1 MNIDDDI
8 LNLVATGDYLDAARR
23 LQSRTGLSLE
33 EAAAEIERLRA
44 DITPL
49 DPGNGPAI
57 ADPITPAIAE
67 AVRAGRKIE
76 AIKLYR
82 QAHGVGLKEAKDA
95 VDACEATVRVT
106 NRPAED
112 TKPPKQG
119 LFRRLFGG

>member
-23 LQSRTGLSLE
+23 LQSRTGISLE

-44 DITPL
+44 SITPL
-49 DPGNGPAI
+49 NLATSPV
-57 ADPITPAIAE
+57 ADPITPEIAAAI
-67 AVRAGRKIE
+67 RAGRKIE

-95 VDACEATVRVT
+95 VDAYETTGRGTAR
-106 NRPAED
+106 
-112 TKPPKQG
+112 PPKNANPAKPG
-119 LFRRLFGG
+119 LLRRLLGG